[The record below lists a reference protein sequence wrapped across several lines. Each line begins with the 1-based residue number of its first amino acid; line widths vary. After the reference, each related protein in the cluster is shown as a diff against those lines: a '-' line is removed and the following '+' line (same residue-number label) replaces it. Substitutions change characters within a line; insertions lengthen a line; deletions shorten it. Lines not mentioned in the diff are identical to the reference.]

1 MHSPKVLRRLMR
13 SLLSCQGE
21 SYGRPSGAGMQG
33 ERAYST
39 LAAGTLEII
48 EFKTLYATLA
58 DFETACWL
66 SSGICAFISEAP
78 PSTSINWPVIH
89 PASSEQ
95 RSATAFPMSAGVPS
109 RRIGVHPSCCHFLMV
124 FCTGSGRVLSTLSS
138 VHPGLIVFTVM
149 PRAASATAK

>member
-48 EFKTLYATLA
+48 EFKTLYAALA
-58 DFETACWL
+58 DFETACWI

-78 PSTSINWPVIH
+78 HPRQST
-89 PASSEQ
+89 
-95 RSATAFPMSAGVPS
+95 
-109 RRIGVHPSCCHFLMV
+109 
-124 FCTGSGRVLSTLSS
+124 GRLSTRLLLSR
-138 VHPGLIVFTVM
+138 GA
-149 PRAASATAK
+149 RRR